1 MTMFCLIFVSNNTY
15 RKAWKLYSSLNTSVI
30 NHTSESDFLY
40 TLSFIFSF
48 FVIQKWTIVGNGT
61 TTARRKENQHTVVI
75 CKSLFSYGAC

>member
-40 TLSFIFSF
+40 TLSFIF
-48 FVIQKWTIVGNGT
+48 Q
-61 TTARRKENQHTVVI
+61 
-75 CKSLFSYGAC
+75 LFCDTEVDHCREWNSNRQEKGEPAYDSNM